1 MHPWLSMNVMA
12 PSETGYLFLLV
23 IGFLSLAATVAVA
36 VAVAVAVSAY
46 HQRRGRKSEQPRAW
60 R

>member
-1 MHPWLSMNVMA
+1 MNVMA

-23 IGFLSLAATVAVA
+23 IGFLSLAATVAVFFT
-36 VAVAVAVSAY
+36 AY
-46 HQRRGRKSEQPRAW
+46 RHRHGRKSEQPRAW

>member
-1 MHPWLSMNVMA
+1 MA

-23 IGFLSLAATVAVA
+23 IGFLSFAATVAVFF
-36 VAVAVAVSAY
+36 SAY
-46 HQRRGRKSEQPRAW
+46 RHRHGRKSEQPRAW

>member
-1 MHPWLSMNVMA
+1 MNIMA

-36 VAVAVAVSAY
+36 VSAY
-46 HQRRGRKSEQPRAW
+46 RHRQGRRSEQPRTW
-60 R
+60 H

>member
-1 MHPWLSMNVMA
+1 MA

-23 IGFLSLAATVAVA
+23 IGFLSFAATVAVFC
-36 VAVAVAVSAY
+36 SAY
-46 HQRRGRKSEQPRAW
+46 RHRHERKSEQPRAW

>member
-1 MHPWLSMNVMA
+1 MIVMT

-23 IGFLSLAATVAVA
+23 IGFLSLAATVAVFF
-36 VAVAVAVSAY
+36 SAY
-46 HQRRGRKSEQPRAW
+46 RQRHGRSSEQPRAW

>member
-1 MHPWLSMNVMA
+1 MV

-23 IGFLSLAATVAVA
+23 IGFLSLAATVAVFF
-36 VAVAVAVSAY
+36 SAY
-46 HQRRGRKSEQPRAW
+46 RHRHERKSEQPRAW

>member
-1 MHPWLSMNVMA
+1 MIVMT

-23 IGFLSLAATVAVA
+23 IGFLSLAATVAVF
-36 VAVAVAVSAY
+36 VSAY
-46 HQRRGRKSEQPRAW
+46 RQQHGRSSEQPRAW

>member
-1 MHPWLSMNVMA
+1 MNVMA

-36 VAVAVAVSAY
+36 VSAY
-46 HQRRGRKSEQPRAW
+46 HQRCGRKSEQPRAW

>member
-1 MHPWLSMNVMA
+1 MT

-36 VAVAVAVSAY
+36 LTAN
-46 HQRRGRKSEQPRAW
+46 RRRRERKSEQPRAW